1 MEFFFE
7 IILNFVGLLVGLVIG
22 TISYIG
28 FKNTG
33 SPTLFR
39 LSIAFFAIGVGFG
52 ILATGFT
59 LDDFIYKTG
68 DINVGISMLGVA
80 SQTVGYWFI
89 AFSHT
94 IRTFFPKS
102 RYLRSIGAIPLFLV
116 SFNYIENILRAVSFI
131 LLVYGAIETMISYI
145 QGRKKATLFVA
156 VGLGLLGFGEI
167 VGWYSFVFPET
178 VLYAVSIIIK
188 IGGLISHTKRF
199 QEIQMNTIQQF
210 HQIPK
215 DQDQ

>member
-1 MEFFFE
+1 LEFLFE
-7 IILNFVGLLVGLVIG
+7 IILNLIGLLVGLVIG
-22 TISYIG
+22 AISYIG
-28 FKNTG
+28 FKNTA

-39 LSIAFFAIGVGFG
+39 LSIAFFAIGIGFG
-52 ILATGFT
+52 ILATGFI
-59 LDDFIYKTG
+59 LDDFIFKTG
-68 DINVGISMLGVA
+68 DINRGITTLGVA

-178 VLYAVSIIIK
+178 VLYAASIIIK
-188 IGGLISHTKRF
+188 IGGLISVG
-199 QEIQMNTIQQF
+199 
-210 HQIPK
+210 IPVSK
-215 DQDQ
+215 IPLRKISFDEEL

>member
-7 IILNFVGLLVGLVIG
+7 IILNFVGLLVGLVVG

-39 LSIAFFAIGVGFG
+39 LSIAFFAIGIGFG
-52 ILATGFT
+52 ILAAGFI
-59 LDDFIYKTG
+59 LDDFIFKTG
-68 DINVGISMLGVA
+68 DINRGISTLGVA
-80 SQTVGYWFI
+80 VQTIGYWFI

-131 LLVYGAIETMISYI
+131 LLVYGAIETLISYI
-145 QGRKKATLFVA
+145 QGKRKTTLFVA
-156 VGLGLLGFGEI
+156 VGLGLLGFGEFI
-167 VGWYSFVFPET
+167 GWYSFVFPET
-178 VLYAVSIIIK
+178 ILYSFSIIIK
-188 IGGLISHTKRF
+188 IVGLIAVG
-199 QEIQMNTIQQF
+199 
-210 HQIPK
+210 IPILK
-215 DQDQ
+215 IPLRKVSFDENL

>member
-1 MEFFFE
+1 LEFFFE
-7 IILNFVGLLVGLVIG
+7 IILNLVGLLVGIVIG
-22 TISYIG
+22 IISYIG
-28 FKNTG
+28 FKNTA

-39 LSIAFFAIGVGFG
+39 LSIAFFAIGIGFG
-52 ILATGFT
+52 ILAAGFI
-59 LDDFIYKTG
+59 LDDFIFKTG
-68 DINVGISMLGVA
+68 DVNRGISTLGVA

-131 LLVYGAIETMISYI
+131 LLVYGAIETLISYI

-167 VGWYSFVFPET
+167 IGWYSFVFPET

-188 IGGLISHTKRF
+188 IGGLISVG
-199 QEIQMNTIQQF
+199 
-210 HQIPK
+210 IPVSK
-215 DQDQ
+215 IPLRKISFDENL

>member
-1 MEFFFE
+1 LEFFLE
-7 IILNFVGLLVGLVIG
+7 TILNLVGLLVGVVIG
-22 TISYIG
+22 IISYIG

-39 LSIAFFAIGVGFG
+39 LSIAFFAIGIGFG
-52 ILATGFT
+52 ILATGFI
-59 LDDFIYKTG
+59 LDDFIFEAG
-68 DINVGISMLGVA
+68 DINRGISTLGVA
-80 SQTVGYWFI
+80 SQVVGYWFI

-102 RYLRSIGAIPLFLV
+102 RYLRSIGAIPLFLL

-178 VLYAVSIIIK
+178 VLYAASIIIK
-188 IGGLISHTKRF
+188 IGGLISVG
-199 QEIQMNTIQQF
+199 
-210 HQIPK
+210 IPVSK
-215 DQDQ
+215 IPLRKISFDENL

>member
-1 MEFFFE
+1 MEFVFE
-7 IILNFVGLLVGLVIG
+7 IILNFVGLLVGLVVG

-39 LSIAFFAIGVGFG
+39 LSIAFFAIGIGFG

-59 LDDFIYKTG
+59 LDDFIFKTG
-68 DINVGISMLGVA
+68 NINNGISTLGVA
-80 SQTVGYWFI
+80 VQTIGYWFI

-131 LLVYGAIETMISYI
+131 LLVYGSIETLISYI
-145 QGRKKATLFVA
+145 QGKRKTTLFVA
-156 VGLGLLGFGEI
+156 IGLGLLGFGEFI
-167 VGWYSFVFPET
+167 GWYSFVFPET
-178 VLYAVSIIIK
+178 VLYSFSIVMK
-188 IGGLISHTKRF
+188 IAGLIAVG
-199 QEIQMNTIQQF
+199 
-210 HQIPK
+210 IPVSK
-215 DQDQ
+215 IPLRKISFDENL

>member
-1 MEFFFE
+1 LEFFLE
-7 IILNFVGLLVGLVIG
+7 IILNMIGLSVGVTVGV
-22 TISYIG
+22 ISYIG

-39 LSIAFFAIGVGFG
+39 LSIAFFAIGIGFG
-52 ILATGFT
+52 ILATGFI
-59 LDDFIYKTG
+59 LDDFIFKTG
-68 DINVGISMLGVA
+68 DINRGISTLGVA

-102 RYLRSIGAIPLFLV
+102 RYLRSIGAIPLFLI

-131 LLVYGAIETMISYI
+131 LLVYGAIETLISYI
-145 QGRKKATLFVA
+145 QGRKKTTLFVA

-178 VLYAVSIIIK
+178 VLYATSIIIK
-188 IGGLISHTKRF
+188 IGGLISVG
-199 QEIQMNTIQQF
+199 
-210 HQIPK
+210 IPVSK
-215 DQDQ
+215 IPLRKISFDENL

>member
-1 MEFFFE
+1 LEFFFE
-7 IILNFVGLLVGLVIG
+7 IILNLVGLLVGIVIG
-22 TISYIG
+22 IISYIG
-28 FKNTG
+28 FKNTA

-39 LSIAFFAIGVGFG
+39 LSIAFFAIGIGFG
-52 ILATGFT
+52 ILAAGFI
-59 LDDFIYKTG
+59 LDDFIFKTG
-68 DINVGISMLGVA
+68 DINRGISTLGVA

-131 LLVYGAIETMISYI
+131 LLVYGAIETLISYI

-178 VLYAVSIIIK
+178 VLYVASIIIK
-188 IGGLISHTKRF
+188 IVGLISVG
-199 QEIQMNTIQQF
+199 
-210 HQIPK
+210 IPVSK
-215 DQDQ
+215 IPLRKISFDENL

>member
-1 MEFFFE
+1 LEFTLE

-39 LSIAFFAIGVGFG
+39 LSIAFFAIGIGFG

-59 LDDFIYKTG
+59 LDDFIFKTG
-68 DINVGISMLGVA
+68 DINNGIVTLGVA
-80 SQTVGYWFI
+80 VQTIGYWFI

-131 LLVYGAIETMISYI
+131 LLVYGSIETLISYI
-145 QGRKKATLFVA
+145 QGKRKATLFVA
-156 VGLGLLGFGEI
+156 VGLGLLGFGEFI
-167 VGWYSFVFPET
+167 GWYSFVFPET
-178 VLYAVSIIIK
+178 ILYSFSIVVK
-188 IGGLISHTKRF
+188 IAGLIAVG
-199 QEIQMNTIQQF
+199 
-210 HQIPK
+210 IPVSK
-215 DQDQ
+215 IPLRKVSFDENL

>member
-1 MEFFFE
+1 LEFILE
-7 IILNFVGLLVGLVIG
+7 IILNFVGLLVGLVVG

-39 LSIAFFAIGVGFG
+39 LSIAFFAIGIGFG

-59 LDDFIYKTG
+59 LDDFIFKTG
-68 DINVGISMLGVA
+68 NINNGISTLGVA
-80 SQTVGYWFI
+80 VQTIGYWFI

-131 LLVYGAIETMISYI
+131 LLVYGSIETLISYI
-145 QGRKKATLFVA
+145 QGKRKTTLFVA
-156 VGLGLLGFGEI
+156 IGLGLLGFGEFI
-167 VGWYSFVFPET
+167 GWYSFVFPET
-178 VLYAVSIIIK
+178 VLYSFSIVMK
-188 IGGLISHTKRF
+188 IAGLIAVG
-199 QEIQMNTIQQF
+199 
-210 HQIPK
+210 IPVSK
-215 DQDQ
+215 IPLRKISFDENL

>member
-59 LDDFIYKTG
+59 LDDFIFKTG
-68 DINVGISMLGVA
+68 DINLGISTLGVA
-80 SQTVGYWFI
+80 SQTIGYWFI

-131 LLVYGAIETMISYI
+131 LLVYGAIETLISYI
-145 QGRKKATLFVA
+145 QGRKKTTLFVA
-156 VGLGLLGFGEI
+156 IGLSLLGFGEI

-178 VLYAVSIIIK
+178 VLYASSIVIK
-188 IGGLISHTKRF
+188 IVGLISVG
-199 QEIQMNTIQQF
+199 
-210 HQIPK
+210 IPVSK
-215 DQDQ
+215 IPLRKISFDENL

>member
-59 LDDFIYKTG
+59 LDDFIFKTG
-68 DINVGISMLGVA
+68 DINLGISTLGVA
-80 SQTVGYWFI
+80 SQTIGYWFI

-102 RYLRSIGAIPLFLV
+102 RYLRSIGAIPLFLI
-116 SFNYIENILRAVSFI
+116 SFNYIENVLRAVSFI
-131 LLVYGAIETMISYI
+131 LLVYGSIETMISYI
-145 QGRKKATLFVA
+145 QGKRKTTLFVA
-156 VGLGLLGFGEI
+156 VGLGLLGFGEFI
-167 VGWYSFVFPET
+167 GWYSFVFPET
-178 VLYAVSIIIK
+178 ILYSFSIIIK
-188 IGGLISHTKRF
+188 IVGLISVG
-199 QEIQMNTIQQF
+199 
-210 HQIPK
+210 IPVLK
-215 DQDQ
+215 IPLRKVSFDENL

>member
-1 MEFFFE
+1 M
-7 IILNFVGLLVGLVIG
+7 LVGIVISI
-22 TISYIG
+22 ISYIG
-28 FKNTG
+28 FRNTG

-39 LSIAFFAIGVGFG
+39 LSIAFFSIGIGFG
-52 ILATGFT
+52 ILATGFI
-59 LDDFIYKTG
+59 LDDYIFKTG
-68 DINVGISMLGVA
+68 DINRGISTLGVA

-131 LLVYGAIETMISYI
+131 LLVYGAIETLISYI

-156 VGLGLLGFGEI
+156 IGLGLLGFGEI

-188 IGGLISHTKRF
+188 IGGLISVG
-199 QEIQMNTIQQF
+199 
-210 HQIPK
+210 IPVSK
-215 DQDQ
+215 IPLRKISFDENL